1 MVGFCM
7 KTAPFIVAAHEQG
20 VDPHP
25 KNGRAWRTLGSGANT
40 VEAPLLNAQAR
51 TFSLHF
57 FYSEASFSWNVEPPI
72 ELMRTW
78 YHVTPL
84 LKTWYLSAIT
94 EITYRNDIL
103 WVCIFFLNSPTCSS
117 SPSATPALLSANPRS
132 RKNFSVVTCDVVTRK
147 RLTSRSYEEAK
158 LNGL

>member
-94 EITYRNDIL
+94 EIKLLIEMISYEFVFSFWT
-103 WVCIFFLNSPTCSS
+103 FLL
-117 SPSATPALLSANPRS
+117 AVRRLRRLL
-132 RKNFSVVTCDVVTRK
+132 
-147 RLTSRSYEEAK
+147 RSY
-158 LNGL
+158 LLTRGHGRTFLWLLVMW